1 MVARVVA
8 TLWIHTARGTFWVL
22 EQPANSLLQH
32 HPRWSSLFPHPSPP
46 HPSSSSSAYTPPPLL
61 PPLAPFWR
69 PRRSSGSRWPMPSA
83 WSLGLGG
90 QGSGPCGQAAGP
102 GGPLA

>member
-32 HPRWSSLFPHPSPP
+32 HPRWSSLSPLLLLLLLLLILAP
-46 HPSSSSSAYTPPPLL
+46 PPAYSSSCSSSSS
-61 PPLAPFWR
+61 
-69 PRRSSGSRWPMPSA
+69 SSS
-83 WSLGLGG
+83 
-90 QGSGPCGQAAGP
+90 
-102 GGPLA
+102 